1 MLRVLTKNISNQI
14 KQTKIPIACF
24 STNNNKLN
32 QQISSPRILITGGLG
47 QIGVGLAKVLREKY
61 GRDNIFLSDVKKA
74 SKDLSKTGPY
84 VYADVL
90 DFKGLQEIVV
100 NNDIDWVI
108 HMSAILSAVGE
119 NNVPLA
125 LRINIEGVHNVLELA
140 KQHKLRIFIP
150 STIGIY

>member
-1 MLRVLTKNISNQI
+1 M
-14 KQTKIPIACF
+14 
-24 STNNNKLN
+24 
-32 QQISSPRILITGGLG
+32 G
-47 QIGVGLAKVLREKY
+47 QIGVGLAKILREKY
-61 GRDNIFLSDVKKA
+61 GKDNIILSDVKKA
-74 SKDLSKTGPY
+74 SKGLTKSGPY

-100 NNDIDWVI
+100 NNDIDLVI

-150 STIGIY
+150 STIGIYSYFSLIFKLKKLKNWFYKFRQVLLVVKLHSFQAHQTLQFKSPK